1 MRRLILLLVGLVS
14 ACADARFDRIGQGD
28 AAYTD
33 RQPVFAEYC
42 AVSQIKKLPG
52 FGADIR
58 GNIGGHAVFYLQGAC
73 KDPSVAYPV
82 LIACENGGAGLSM
95 NEHFSNAKWVATP
108 GDAFFFE
115 GGLGAGVP
123 LTRASYRDVQRR
135 AQDLGIYAGVDFHDV
150 VFRDMPAGWTREDW
164 KYEMSVGTDYAISL
178 GRARHCTRIPVDR
191 AGMAR
196 MIAFLNGE
204 NAPYRAGKTYVW
216 DLFRDNCIHLA
227 HNALAAAGLWQRWP
241 TNRPLLVSIFDF
253 PVPRNEFVNLVQ
265 RTNDALPADPG
276 AAYDDPQT
284 RHSLLLTGEFPT
296 RPDALALSRDLHQP
310 NALYETGLSLI
321 FYDEPMFGHYQ
332 VDSDRIFATPRYSD
346 PGANRA
352 YFAGLARSRLSSRQK
367 LEFWLAQPAYGADR
381 VGFTAIYDRFYAL
394 MSRFA
399 ADGPS
404 LRLASTSEHGKV
416 SISGSQAARLEEEQ

>member
-1 MRRLILLLVGLVS
+1 MRRLVLLLVCLLS
-14 ACADARFDRIGQGD
+14 ACANARFDTIGQSD

-33 RQPVFAEYC
+33 TQPVFAEYC
-42 AVSQIKKLPG
+42 AVSQIKKLTG

-82 LIACENGGAGLSM
+82 LIPCQSGGAGLSM

-108 GDAFFFE
+108 GGAFFFD
-115 GGLGAGVP
+115 GDLPQGAP
-123 LTRASYRDVQRR
+123 LTQASYRAVQRH
-135 AQDLGIYAGVDFHDV
+135 AQDLGIYAGVTFHDV
-150 VFRDMPAGWTREDW
+150 VFRDMPASWKREDW

-191 AGMAR
+191 PGMNR
-196 MIAFLNGE
+196 MIDFLNAE

-265 RTNDALPADPG
+265 RTNDDLPADPG
-276 AAYDDPQT
+276 AAYDNPET

-296 RPDALALSRDLHQP
+296 RPDALALSRNLHLP
-310 NALYETGLSLI
+310 NDLYETGLKLI

-332 VDSDRIFATPRYSD
+332 ADSDRIFATPRYTD
-346 PGANRA
+346 PAANRA
-352 YFAGLARSRLSSRQK
+352 YFAGLARARLAARIP
-367 LEFWLAQPAYGADR
+367 LDVWLAQSGYAADR
-381 VGFTAIYDRFYAL
+381 VAFTGIYERYYEL
-394 MSRFA
+394 MTRFA
-399 ADGPS
+399 AAG
-404 LRLASTSEHGKV
+404 
-416 SISGSQAARLEEEQ
+416 